1 MSKIPKYSKKYLKCL
16 ELCITAMELIVKSET
31 GRRPM
36 VAKVIS
42 SALDFLRD
50 YRDDII
56 ERKNRR
62 KEG

>member
-1 MSKIPKYSKKYLKCL
+1 MSKIPKFNKDYLKYL

-31 GRRPM
+31 GRRPT
-36 VAKVIS
+36 VAKLIS
-42 SALDFLRD
+42 CSLDFLRD